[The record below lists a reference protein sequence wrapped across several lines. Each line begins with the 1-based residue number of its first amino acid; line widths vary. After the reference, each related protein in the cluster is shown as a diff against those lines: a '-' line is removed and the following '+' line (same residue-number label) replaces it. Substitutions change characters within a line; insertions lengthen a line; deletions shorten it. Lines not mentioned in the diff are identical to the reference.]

1 MSLAIQCRRVG
12 YVTVVDC
19 AGKLVA
25 GANADSLH
33 EQVRRCIDSHTSVVV
48 NLGAVTFIDSSG
60 LGLLVRLVTTTR
72 NSPAGLRFCGANDQI
87 QKILHLTRLRGVLNV
102 HATEQQAIEA
112 FGKKEPGQISAQVG
126 ASVLCLDQ
134 SMDLLA
140 YLRGALDKAGFQ
152 AHSARNVPDAL
163 LLLRTIRPNA
173 VVAGPEFATKVAGLT
188 ADLKIPVICFDEGF
202 SALDAGDATTSL
214 LEQLRG
220 RLAHGN
226 A

>member
-33 EQVRRCIDSHTSVVV
+33 DQVRRCIDSHTSVVV
-48 NLGAVTFIDSSG
+48 NLSAVTFIDSSG
-60 LGLLVRLVTTTR
+60 LGLLVRLVATTR
-72 NSPAGLRFCGANDQI
+72 NSPSGLRFCGANAQI
-87 QKILHLTRLRGVLNV
+87 QKILELTKLRGVLNI

-112 FGKKEPGQISAQVG
+112 FGTRESARIASKVG
-126 ASVLCLDQ
+126 ANVLCLDQ

-140 YLRGALDKAGFQ
+140 YLRGALENAGFQ
-152 AHSARNVPDAL
+152 THSARSVPDAI
-163 LLLRTIRPNA
+163 LLLRTIRPDA
-173 VVAGPEFATKVAGLT
+173 VVAGPDFAVKVAGL
-188 ADLKIPVICFDEGF
+188 AAEMNIPLLCLDDSF
-202 SALDAGDATTSL
+202 SELDAGDAAASL
-214 LEQLRG
+214 LG
-220 RLAHGN
+220 RLRDRLAQGT